1 MTRKQWA
8 QNFEWRPCYQVNVFF
23 FSPLLKVL
31 PLYCSCA
38 HTFESFPQK
47 SPSLLCC
54 AKEEQSRGFLEGT
67 FKPMLLLYCKT
78 AIKQQDR
85 RQRAS
90 FLYLLFEGDNPAY
103 EIVG

>member
-1 MTRKQWA
+1 MLRKD
-8 QNFEWRPCYQVNVFF
+8 
-23 FSPLLKVL
+23 
-31 PLYCSCA
+31 
-38 HTFESFPQK
+38 
-47 SPSLLCC
+47 
-54 AKEEQSRGFLEGT
+54 SRGFLEGT
-67 FKPMLLLYCKT
+67 FKPMLLLYCMT